1 MDKKQYKHNLEER
14 LIDFSVMVI
23 KIVQGLPDNKVGT
36 HLGGQLL
43 RSGTSPALQYGE
55 ALGAESKRDFI
66 HKLGVLL
73 KELRESLNCMKI
85 LSRINYIGVNDP
97 TLKEC
102 DELISIFVKSIGTA
116 KRNQSL

>member
-14 LIDFSVMVI
+14 LIDFSVMVMGYQTI
-23 KIVQGLPDNKVGT
+23 RLELII
-36 HLGGQLL
+36 GGQLL

-102 DELISIFVKSIGTA
+102 DELISIFVKSIETA